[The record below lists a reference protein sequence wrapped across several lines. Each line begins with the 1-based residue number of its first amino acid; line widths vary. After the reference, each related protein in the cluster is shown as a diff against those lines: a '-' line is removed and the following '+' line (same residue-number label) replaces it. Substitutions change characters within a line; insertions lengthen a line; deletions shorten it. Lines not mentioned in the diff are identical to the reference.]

1 MAYDYDE
8 QLIEAMGARRQR
20 LAQALMYGPDRLLRR
35 WTNRLS
41 THLVSAFVAVLICT
55 VCVAVSF
62 VTNLLAKDPSL
73 QRNKQLAPVTSSAPP
88 AITTTPATPVPSRPT
103 APATK
108 TPAKTTAPA
117 TKAPATKTPTKTPT
131 KAPTKTPTKTP
142 TQKPPATSAP
152 ARTAAPSPTTPARKA
167 PS

>member
-88 AITTTPATPVPSRPT
+88 AVTTTPATPVPSRPT

-117 TKAPATKTPTKTPT
+117 TKAPATKTPTQK
-131 KAPTKTPTKTP
+131 PTKTP
-142 TQKPPATSAP
+142 TQKPAATSAP

-167 PS
+167 P

>member
-55 VCVAVSF
+55 VCIAVSF

-88 AITTTPATPVPSRPT
+88 TVTTTPATPVPSRPT

-131 KAPTKTPTKTP
+131 
-142 TQKPPATSAP
+142 QKPPATSAP
-152 ARTAAPSPTTPARKA
+152 AKTAAPSPTTPARKA
-167 PS
+167 P

>member
-88 AITTTPATPVPSRPT
+88 AVTTTPATPVPSRPT

-131 KAPTKTPTKTP
+131 
-142 TQKPPATSAP
+142 QKPPATSAP

-167 PS
+167 P